1 MDRLFQQLEHRLN
14 KHLPFVIYRLPG
26 TDQLVYLSGEVKE
39 LRTQEFH
46 SCPGFL
52 LAPFDTQKDSWFMYA
67 EETRQEA
74 FPASEIQ
81 SNTSGKFPAVNTAGK
96 KQYEEKV
103 AFAVAAINRGDLKK
117 VVLSRKEQAANK
129 HSLSDVFRSLLTL
142 YPSAFCYWWYHPE
155 TKSWMG
161 ASPELLLETK
171 RTSFHTVSLAGTQEY
186 GGKLDVEWGDK
197 ERVEQEIVTDYIMDQ
212 LVPVTES
219 IHREEASTVQA
230 GKLLHLKTRIEGE
243 IIPGS
248 WQPVV
253 EKLHPTPAVCGYPT
267 EQARRYILDHEG
279 YDREFYTGYLGP
291 VGISSSAAVDAGND
305 LAFFVNL
312 RCMKIDRDV
321 ITVFVGGGVTADSDP
336 EKEWEETV
344 AKSSTMLKV
353 LANSTI

>member
-1 MDRLFQQLEHRLN
+1 MDWLFEQLEHRLHN
-14 KHLPFVIYRLPG
+14 NLPFAVYRLPG
-26 TDQLVYLSGEVKE
+26 TDQLVYLSGEV
-39 LRTQEFH
+39 RQVSTQELK
-46 SCPGFL
+46 SSPGFL

-67 EETRQEA
+67 EESRRET
-74 FPASEIQ
+74 FPASGLQ
-81 SNTSGKFPAVNTAGK
+81 SNTPGKFPAVNSSAK

-103 AFAVAAINRGDLKK
+103 SSAVAAINRGDLKK
-117 VVLSRKEQAANK
+117 VVLSRKEHAANT
-129 HSLSDVFRSLLTL
+129 HSLSAVFRSLLML

-161 ASPELLLETK
+161 ASPELLLETNG
-171 RTSFHTVSLAGTQEY
+171 TSFHTVSLAGTQEY
-186 GGKLDVEWGDK
+186 SGKLDVEWGDK
-197 ERVEQEIVTDYIMDQ
+197 ERVEQEIVTDYIMNQ

-230 GKLLHLKTRIEGE
+230 GRLLHLKTRIGGE
-243 IIPGS
+243 LIPGS

-267 EQARRYILDHEG
+267 EQARRYLLKHEG

-291 VGISSSAAVDAGND
+291 VAISTAGD
-305 LAFFVNL
+305 SGKGLAFFVNL
-312 RCMKIDRDV
+312 RCMKIDRDA

-344 AKSSTMLKV
+344 AKTGTMLKV